1 MANGRGSCSLAIVKN
16 ADKTSGGICNVSG
29 MWGTCMDSTL
39 SGSDSW
45 LPEKML
51 TYICTVNR
59 GVSIAP
65 CLFHCLVPPVILLLA
80 MLAGG
85 ACHTNVALI

>member
-1 MANGRGSCSLAIVKN
+1 MLLALAIVKN

-51 TYICTVNR
+51 TYICTVNQ
-59 GVSIAP
+59 GVSLSFS
-65 CLFHCLVPPVILLLA
+65 LFGTASHLAVSYVGGWGVPHQCGSHLDFSSD
-80 MLAGG
+80 
-85 ACHTNVALI
+85 